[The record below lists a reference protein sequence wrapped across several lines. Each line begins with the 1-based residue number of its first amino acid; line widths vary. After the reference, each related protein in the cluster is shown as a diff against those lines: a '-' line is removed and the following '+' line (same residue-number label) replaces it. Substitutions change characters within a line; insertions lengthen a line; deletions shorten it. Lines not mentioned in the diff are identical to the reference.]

1 MLELLLG
8 LTPSPIAQ
16 TANIIKEPHKPKTSI
31 RLTVKQKIKQN
42 YYKCDTETQYIRADN
57 ARCLAKP
64 QTSTTRTQT
73 ANTEPVRASG
83 GYNNAPRYST
93 SGNTYGYGYCTH
105 YAKQRR
111 PDMPNNLGNAD
122 TWAIRAAQQGFSV
135 SGIPSVGAVAVA
147 RGYMHV
153 AIVEQVS
160 GGRVFVSEQNYNG
173 FGVVSSRWASIGEF
187 TYIH

>member
-16 TANIIKEPHKPKTSI
+16 TTQAIISPPPKPKTVKV
-31 RLTVKQKIKQN
+31 LTLKEKIKSN
-42 YYKCDTETQYIRADN
+42 YYKCNTETSFIRADN
-57 ARCLAKP
+57 ARCLPKP
-64 QTSTTRTQT
+64 KQVPVSTQSTVTSPIQSPQAYSARGAVAGNSYT
-73 ANTEPVRASG
+73 A
-83 GYNNAPRYST
+83 
-93 SGNTYGYGYCTH
+93 GYCTA
-105 YAKQRR
+105 YAKSRR

-122 TWAIRAAQQGFSV
+122 TWGIRAARQGFRVDGS
-135 SGIPSVGAVAVA
+135 PSVGAVAVA

-187 TYIH
+187 SYIH